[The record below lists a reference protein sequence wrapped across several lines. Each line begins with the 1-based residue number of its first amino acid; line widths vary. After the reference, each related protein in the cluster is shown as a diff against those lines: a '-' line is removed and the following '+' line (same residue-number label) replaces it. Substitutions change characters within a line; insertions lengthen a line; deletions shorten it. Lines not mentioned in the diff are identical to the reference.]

1 MGCTGGDDDNVSG
14 RSSERLLR
22 TKSTNGSHEC
32 ARVCSAGKL
41 TGYFKRL
48 RAVLANEP
56 VTAREVDLRLDR
68 VS

>member
-1 MGCTGGDDDNVSG
+1 V
-14 RSSERLLR
+14 RLM
-22 TKSTNGSHEC
+22 
-32 ARVCSAGKL
+32 CSAGKL